1 MRHILETVEGDA
13 DAVEIG
19 ANADVLH
26 PDQIDGVL
34 DVIDKGAH
42 GRAAHLLESGE
53 GRKPGLTGVG

>member
-1 MRHILETVEGDA
+1 MRHILEAVEGDA

-19 ANADVLH
+19 ANAYVLH

-34 DVIDKGAH
+34 DVIDKGTH
-42 GRAAHLLESGE
+42 GRAAYLLESGK